1 MMTLTEEL
9 AKSCGVVTAC
19 EKLDVARSM
28 VYRFR
33 RPAADDA
40 APSRFQV
47 RRAPPRA
54 LSQAECE
61 EIIALLNSERF
72 QDMSPREVY
81 AQLLDEGKYMGS
93 WRTFYRILHGHEQV
107 RERRNQR
114 RHPVYK
120 KPELLA
126 TGPNQVWSW
135 DITVLRGSQKGV
147 YYYLYVMIDIFSR
160 YVVGWMIAEVETAEL
175 AERLIA
181 KSYVKQEVQP
191 GQLTIHADN
200 GAPMTA
206 RSVAALLKNLSVGKS
221 HSRPHVSNDNPYSES
236 HFKTLKYRPDYP
248 DRFASLDAARQ
259 WARSFFDWYNNQ
271 HHHTGLG
278 LLTPAAVHT
287 GQADTLRQQ
296 RQAVLQQAFA
306 AHPERFVRGVPQP
319 DKLPSTV
326 WINPPQAH
334 PGQPSVSEAPES
346 SASADQPTTN
356 ASDVEVTGPVTTTT
370 LADLPM
376 SKYTPTCGT
385 EDSATLESDMS
396 AVPVKGVTGRS
407 RHSLEALPIK
417 SPQSESHLCQSEKL
431 KRSRPRARLKPAP
444 IAVGSSPLP
453 ATPQTCTLISAPDL
467 SQDHCHIPHH
477 VRQHLAGDPEPRHGG
492 FDTQYAERHH
502 DYEPGW
508 SDSRVQHHR
517 RFPAGHHPGRLLRR
531 ADRRRRPADLG
542 DRH

>member
-206 RSVAALLKNLSVGKS
+206 RSVAALLKNLSVSKS

-346 SASADQPTTN
+346 SASANQPTTN

-467 SQDHCHIPHH
+467 SQDHCHIPL
-477 VRQHLAGDPEPRHGG
+477 RQ
-492 FDTQYAERHH
+492 
-502 DYEPGW
+502 
-508 SDSRVQHHR
+508 
-517 RFPAGHHPGRLLRR
+517 RLLYFAFGTSHRET
-531 ADRRRRPADLG
+531 AIWDRKPFHRHCLLG
-542 DRH
+542 RSWCGSS